1 MERTMIHKIFIL
13 LLVLI
18 GAGLL
23 LFRGDVFSSV
33 IRENE
38 KIYIVDRTGYQWDIT
53 QAVSLGFEPEGFQYG
68 IGKDAFTPL
77 DEKEVK
83 EENSRVF
90 PFLRVIGITEGTEAK
105 AFSVPKLSRHE
116 IANSEI
122 DSQPIAAAY

>member
-1 MERTMIHKIFIL
+1 MIHKIFIL

-83 EENSRVF
+83 EENRRVF

>member
-1 MERTMIHKIFIL
+1 MIHKIFIL